1 MVFICARHLRCYIF
15 GLRLLSYISYVAIC
29 SVTMEIYL
37 VFVCVAY
44 QVRWLFMLSV
54 VLINL
59 FFLFYKNI

>member
-15 GLRLLSYISYVAIC
+15 GLHLLSYISYVAIC
-29 SVTMEIYL
+29 SVAMEIYL

-54 VLINL
+54 VGLLINL
-59 FFLFYKNI
+59 FFFVL